1 MNKLDNNRKLN
12 YLHIAVIVI
21 GAIFISLSIFHTNL
35 WFDESYS
42 VEIAKHSFS
51 EIWSIGSNDVHPILY
66 YFVLHIA
73 GMITNYNIMA
83 LRVMSFIPLV
93 ILGILKVQDMNK
105 ASSEQVVQKVLTNRK
120 FNQVKVDTSNAN
132 IKVKQGNHYRVLF
145 EGRHKLLPKVEVK
158 NKQLIVE
165 DKDGIKVVNG
175 NLFDLFKK
183 HSVVP
188 QITIELPDEKLKNIE
203 IDDSNGSVTVQG
215 IAVSQGEIDLSNDN
229 IMVDHSTADG
239 YDLDTSN
246 GHVEING
253 SNKGDSYS
261 KNDKAQRVL
270 SIDNSNGD
278 ITVSYGG

>member
-1 MNKLDNNRKLN
+1 MKRGLKMLI
-12 YLHIAVIVI
+12 LAIAII
-21 GAIFISLSIFHTNL
+21 
-35 WFDESYS
+35 
-42 VEIAKHSFS
+42 
-51 EIWSIGSNDVHPILY
+51 
-66 YFVLHIA
+66 
-73 GMITNYNIMA
+73 
-83 LRVMSFIPLV
+83 LV
-93 ILGILKVQDMNK
+93 ILGTLKVQDMNK
-105 ASSEQVVQKVLTNRK
+105 AGSEQVIQKVLTNRK

-132 IKVKQGNHYRVLF
+132 IKVKRGSHYRVLF
-145 EGRHKLLPKVEVK
+145 EGRQKLLPKVEVK
-158 NKQLIVE
+158 NKRLIVE

-188 QITIELPDEKLKNIE
+188 QITIELPNEKLKNIE
-203 IDDSNGSVTVQG
+203 IDNSNGSVTVQG
-215 IAVSQGEIDLSNDN
+215 VAVSQGEIDLSNGN

-261 KNDKAQRVL
+261 KNDKARRVL

>member
-1 MNKLDNNRKLN
+1 MKRGMKMLIL
-12 YLHIAVIVI
+12 AIVI
-21 GAIFISLSIFHTNL
+21 
-35 WFDESYS
+35 
-42 VEIAKHSFS
+42 
-51 EIWSIGSNDVHPILY
+51 
-66 YFVLHIA
+66 
-73 GMITNYNIMA
+73 M
-83 LRVMSFIPLV
+83 LV

-105 ASSEQVVQKVLTNRK
+105 ASSEQVIQKVITNRK

-132 IKVKQGNHYRVLF
+132 IKVKQGNRYRVLF

-215 IAVSQGEIDLSNDN
+215 VAVSQGEIDPSNGN

-261 KNDKAQRVL
+261 KNDKARRVL

>member
-1 MNKLDNNRKLN
+1 MKMLIL
-12 YLHIAVIVI
+12 AIVI
-21 GAIFISLSIFHTNL
+21 
-35 WFDESYS
+35 
-42 VEIAKHSFS
+42 
-51 EIWSIGSNDVHPILY
+51 
-66 YFVLHIA
+66 
-73 GMITNYNIMA
+73 M
-83 LRVMSFIPLV
+83 LV

-105 ASSEQVVQKVLTNRK
+105 ASSEQVVQKILTNRK

-132 IKVKQGNHYRVLF
+132 IKVKQSNHYRVLF

-165 DKDGIKVVNG
+165 DKDGIKVVNR

-215 IAVSQGEIDLSNDN
+215 VAVSQGEIDLSNGN

-261 KNDKAQRVL
+261 KNDKARRVL

>member
-1 MNKLDNNRKLN
+1 MKRGMKML
-12 YLHIAVIVI
+12 IWAIVI
-21 GAIFISLSIFHTNL
+21 
-35 WFDESYS
+35 
-42 VEIAKHSFS
+42 
-51 EIWSIGSNDVHPILY
+51 
-66 YFVLHIA
+66 
-73 GMITNYNIMA
+73 M
-83 LRVMSFIPLV
+83 LV

-165 DKDGIKVVNG
+165 DKDGIKVVNR

-215 IAVSQGEIDLSNDN
+215 IAVSQGEIDLSNGN

-261 KNDKAQRVL
+261 KNDKARRVL

>member
-1 MNKLDNNRKLN
+1 MKRGMEMLIL
-12 YLHIAVIVI
+12 AIVI
-21 GAIFISLSIFHTNL
+21 I
-35 WFDESYS
+35 
-42 VEIAKHSFS
+42 
-51 EIWSIGSNDVHPILY
+51 
-66 YFVLHIA
+66 
-73 GMITNYNIMA
+73 
-83 LRVMSFIPLV
+83 LV

-105 ASSEQVVQKVLTNRK
+105 VSSEQVVQKVLTNCE

-132 IKVKQGNHYRVLF
+132 IKVKRGSHYRVLF
-145 EGRHKLLPKVEVK
+145 EGRQKLLPKVEIK

-188 QITIELPDEKLKNIE
+188 QITIELPNEKLKNIE
-203 IDDSNGSVTVQG
+203 IDNSNGSVTVQG
-215 IAVSQGEIDLSNDN
+215 VAVSQGEIDLSNGN

-261 KNDKAQRVL
+261 KDDKARRVL

>member
-1 MNKLDNNRKLN
+1 MKMLIL
-12 YLHIAVIVI
+12 AIVI
-21 GAIFISLSIFHTNL
+21 
-35 WFDESYS
+35 
-42 VEIAKHSFS
+42 
-51 EIWSIGSNDVHPILY
+51 
-66 YFVLHIA
+66 
-73 GMITNYNIMA
+73 M
-83 LRVMSFIPLV
+83 LV

-105 ASSEQVVQKVLTNRK
+105 ASSEQVVQKILTNRK

-132 IKVKQGNHYRVLF
+132 IKVKQSNHYRVLF

-215 IAVSQGEIDLSNDN
+215 VAVSQGEIDPSNGN

-261 KNDKAQRVL
+261 KNDKARRVL

>member
-1 MNKLDNNRKLN
+1 MKMLIL
-12 YLHIAVIVI
+12 AIVI
-21 GAIFISLSIFHTNL
+21 
-35 WFDESYS
+35 
-42 VEIAKHSFS
+42 
-51 EIWSIGSNDVHPILY
+51 
-66 YFVLHIA
+66 
-73 GMITNYNIMA
+73 M
-83 LRVMSFIPLV
+83 LV

-183 HSVVP
+183 HSVVL

-215 IAVSQGEIDLSNDN
+215 VAVSQGEIDPSNGN

-261 KNDKAQRVL
+261 KNDKARRVL

>member
-1 MNKLDNNRKLN
+1 MKMLIL
-12 YLHIAVIVI
+12 AIVI
-21 GAIFISLSIFHTNL
+21 
-35 WFDESYS
+35 
-42 VEIAKHSFS
+42 
-51 EIWSIGSNDVHPILY
+51 
-66 YFVLHIA
+66 
-73 GMITNYNIMA
+73 M
-83 LRVMSFIPLV
+83 LV

-132 IKVKQGNHYRVLF
+132 IKVKQSNHYRVLF

-215 IAVSQGEIDLSNDN
+215 VAVSQGEIDLSNGN

-261 KNDKAQRVL
+261 KNDKARRVL

>member
-1 MNKLDNNRKLN
+1 MLIL
-12 YLHIAVIVI
+12 AIVI
-21 GAIFISLSIFHTNL
+21 
-35 WFDESYS
+35 
-42 VEIAKHSFS
+42 
-51 EIWSIGSNDVHPILY
+51 
-66 YFVLHIA
+66 
-73 GMITNYNIMA
+73 M
-83 LRVMSFIPLV
+83 LV

-105 ASSEQVVQKVLTNRK
+105 ASSEQVVQKILTNRK

-132 IKVKQGNHYRVLF
+132 IKVKQSNHYRVLF

-165 DKDGIKVVNG
+165 DKDGIKVVNR

-215 IAVSQGEIDLSNDN
+215 VAVSQGEIDPSNGN

-261 KNDKAQRVL
+261 KNDKARRVL

>member
-1 MNKLDNNRKLN
+1 MKMLIL
-12 YLHIAVIVI
+12 AIVI
-21 GAIFISLSIFHTNL
+21 
-35 WFDESYS
+35 
-42 VEIAKHSFS
+42 
-51 EIWSIGSNDVHPILY
+51 
-66 YFVLHIA
+66 
-73 GMITNYNIMA
+73 M
-83 LRVMSFIPLV
+83 LV

-132 IKVKQGNHYRVLF
+132 IKVKQSNHYRVLF

-215 IAVSQGEIDLSNDN
+215 VAVSQVEIDLSNGN

-261 KNDKAQRVL
+261 KNDKARRVL

>member
-1 MNKLDNNRKLN
+1 MKRGMKMLILT
-12 YLHIAVIVI
+12 IVI
-21 GAIFISLSIFHTNL
+21 
-35 WFDESYS
+35 
-42 VEIAKHSFS
+42 
-51 EIWSIGSNDVHPILY
+51 
-66 YFVLHIA
+66 
-73 GMITNYNIMA
+73 M
-83 LRVMSFIPLV
+83 LV
-93 ILGILKVQDMNK
+93 ILEILKVQDMNK
-105 ASSEQVVQKVLTNRK
+105 ASSEQVVQKVITNRK

-132 IKVKQGNHYRVLF
+132 IKVKQGNHYCVLF

-215 IAVSQGEIDLSNDN
+215 VAVSQGEIDLSNGN

-261 KNDKAQRVL
+261 KNNKARRVL

>member
-1 MNKLDNNRKLN
+1 MKMLIL
-12 YLHIAVIVI
+12 AIVI
-21 GAIFISLSIFHTNL
+21 
-35 WFDESYS
+35 
-42 VEIAKHSFS
+42 
-51 EIWSIGSNDVHPILY
+51 
-66 YFVLHIA
+66 
-73 GMITNYNIMA
+73 M
-83 LRVMSFIPLV
+83 LV

-105 ASSEQVVQKVLTNRK
+105 ASSEQVVQKVITNRK

-132 IKVKQGNHYRVLF
+132 IKVKQGNHYCVLF

-215 IAVSQGEIDLSNDN
+215 VAVSQGEIDLSNGN

-261 KNDKAQRVL
+261 KNNKARRVL

>member
-1 MNKLDNNRKLN
+1 MKMLIL
-12 YLHIAVIVI
+12 AIVI
-21 GAIFISLSIFHTNL
+21 
-35 WFDESYS
+35 
-42 VEIAKHSFS
+42 
-51 EIWSIGSNDVHPILY
+51 
-66 YFVLHIA
+66 
-73 GMITNYNIMA
+73 M
-83 LRVMSFIPLV
+83 LV

-105 ASSEQVVQKVLTNRK
+105 ASSEQVVQKILTNRK

-132 IKVKQGNHYRVLF
+132 IKVKQSNHYRVLF

-215 IAVSQGEIDLSNDN
+215 VAVSQGEIDLSNGN

-261 KNDKAQRVL
+261 KNDKARRVL

>member
-1 MNKLDNNRKLN
+1 MKMLIL
-12 YLHIAVIVI
+12 AIVI
-21 GAIFISLSIFHTNL
+21 
-35 WFDESYS
+35 
-42 VEIAKHSFS
+42 
-51 EIWSIGSNDVHPILY
+51 
-66 YFVLHIA
+66 
-73 GMITNYNIMA
+73 M
-83 LRVMSFIPLV
+83 LV

-165 DKDGIKVVNG
+165 DKDDIKVVNR

-215 IAVSQGEIDLSNDN
+215 IAVSQGEIDLSNGN

-261 KNDKAQRVL
+261 KNDKARRVL

>member
-1 MNKLDNNRKLN
+1 MKMLIL
-12 YLHIAVIVI
+12 AIVI
-21 GAIFISLSIFHTNL
+21 
-35 WFDESYS
+35 
-42 VEIAKHSFS
+42 
-51 EIWSIGSNDVHPILY
+51 
-66 YFVLHIA
+66 
-73 GMITNYNIMA
+73 M
-83 LRVMSFIPLV
+83 LV

-132 IKVKQGNHYRVLF
+132 IKVKQSNHYRVLF

-165 DKDGIKVVNG
+165 DKDGIKVVNR

-215 IAVSQGEIDLSNDN
+215 VAVSQGEIDLSNGN

-261 KNDKAQRVL
+261 KNDKARRVL

>member
-1 MNKLDNNRKLN
+1 MKMLIL
-12 YLHIAVIVI
+12 AIVI
-21 GAIFISLSIFHTNL
+21 
-35 WFDESYS
+35 
-42 VEIAKHSFS
+42 
-51 EIWSIGSNDVHPILY
+51 
-66 YFVLHIA
+66 
-73 GMITNYNIMA
+73 M
-83 LRVMSFIPLV
+83 LV

-165 DKDGIKVVNG
+165 DKDGIKVVNR

-215 IAVSQGEIDLSNDN
+215 VAVSQGEIDLSNGN

-239 YDLDTSN
+239 YDLDTSK
-246 GHVEING
+246 ING

-261 KNDKAQRVL
+261 KNDKARRVL

>member
-1 MNKLDNNRKLN
+1 MKMLIL
-12 YLHIAVIVI
+12 AIVI
-21 GAIFISLSIFHTNL
+21 
-35 WFDESYS
+35 
-42 VEIAKHSFS
+42 
-51 EIWSIGSNDVHPILY
+51 
-66 YFVLHIA
+66 
-73 GMITNYNIMA
+73 M
-83 LRVMSFIPLV
+83 LV
-93 ILGILKVQDMNK
+93 ILEILKVQDMNK

-132 IKVKQGNHYRVLF
+132 IKVKQGNYYRVLF

-215 IAVSQGEIDLSNDN
+215 IAVSQGEIDLSNGN

-261 KNDKAQRVL
+261 KNDKARRVL

>member
-1 MNKLDNNRKLN
+1 M
-12 YLHIAVIVI
+12 
-21 GAIFISLSIFHTNL
+21 
-35 WFDESYS
+35 
-42 VEIAKHSFS
+42 
-51 EIWSIGSNDVHPILY
+51 PILK
-66 YFVLHIA
+66 
-73 GMITNYNIMA
+73 
-83 LRVMSFIPLV
+83 S
-93 ILGILKVQDMNK
+93 NK
-105 ASSEQVVQKVLTNRK
+105 AIITV
-120 FNQVKVDTSNAN
+120 FF
-132 IKVKQGNHYRVLF
+132 F

-215 IAVSQGEIDLSNDN
+215 VAVSQVEIDLSNGN

>member
-1 MNKLDNNRKLN
+1 MKRGLKMLI
-12 YLHIAVIVI
+12 LAIAII
-21 GAIFISLSIFHTNL
+21 
-35 WFDESYS
+35 
-42 VEIAKHSFS
+42 
-51 EIWSIGSNDVHPILY
+51 
-66 YFVLHIA
+66 
-73 GMITNYNIMA
+73 
-83 LRVMSFIPLV
+83 LV
-93 ILGILKVQDMNK
+93 ILGTLKVQDMNK
-105 ASSEQVVQKVLTNRK
+105 AGSEQVVQKVLTNRK

-132 IKVKQGNHYRVLF
+132 IKVKRGSHYRVLF
-145 EGRHKLLPKVEVK
+145 EVKQKLLPKVEIK

-188 QITIELPDEKLKNIE
+188 QITIELPNEKLKNIE
-203 IDDSNGSVTVQG
+203 IDNSNGSVTVQG
-215 IAVSQGEIDLSNDN
+215 VAVSQGEIDLSNGN

-261 KNDKAQRVL
+261 KDDKARRVL

>member
-1 MNKLDNNRKLN
+1 MKRGMEMLIL
-12 YLHIAVIVI
+12 AIVI
-21 GAIFISLSIFHTNL
+21 I
-35 WFDESYS
+35 
-42 VEIAKHSFS
+42 
-51 EIWSIGSNDVHPILY
+51 
-66 YFVLHIA
+66 
-73 GMITNYNIMA
+73 
-83 LRVMSFIPLV
+83 LV

-105 ASSEQVVQKVLTNRK
+105 VSSEQVVQKVLTNCE

-145 EGRHKLLPKVEVK
+145 EGRQKLLPKVEVK
-158 NKQLIVE
+158 NKRLIVE

-188 QITIELPDEKLKNIE
+188 QITIELPNEKLKNIE
-203 IDDSNGSVTVQG
+203 IDNSNGSVTVQG
-215 IAVSQGEIDLSNDN
+215 VAVSQGEIDLSNGN

-261 KNDKAQRVL
+261 KDDKAQRVL
-270 SIDNSNGD
+270 SIDNSNCD

>member
-1 MNKLDNNRKLN
+1 MKMLIL
-12 YLHIAVIVI
+12 AIVI
-21 GAIFISLSIFHTNL
+21 
-35 WFDESYS
+35 
-42 VEIAKHSFS
+42 
-51 EIWSIGSNDVHPILY
+51 
-66 YFVLHIA
+66 
-73 GMITNYNIMA
+73 M
-83 LRVMSFIPLV
+83 LV

-105 ASSEQVVQKVLTNRK
+105 ASSEQVVQKILTNRK

-132 IKVKQGNHYRVLF
+132 IKVKQSNHYRVLF

-165 DKDGIKVVNG
+165 DKDGIKVVNR

-215 IAVSQGEIDLSNDN
+215 VAVSQGEIDPSNGN

-261 KNDKAQRVL
+261 KNDKARRVL

>member
-1 MNKLDNNRKLN
+1 MKRGMEMLIL
-12 YLHIAVIVI
+12 AIVI
-21 GAIFISLSIFHTNL
+21 I
-35 WFDESYS
+35 
-42 VEIAKHSFS
+42 
-51 EIWSIGSNDVHPILY
+51 
-66 YFVLHIA
+66 
-73 GMITNYNIMA
+73 
-83 LRVMSFIPLV
+83 LV

-105 ASSEQVVQKVLTNRK
+105 VSSEQVVQKVLTNCE

-145 EGRHKLLPKVEVK
+145 EGRQKLLPKVEVK
-158 NKQLIVE
+158 NKRLIVE

-188 QITIELPDEKLKNIE
+188 QITIELPNDKLKNIE
-203 IDDSNGSVTVQG
+203 IDNSNGSVTVQG
-215 IAVSQGEIDLSNDN
+215 VAVSQGE
-229 IMVDHSTADG
+229 M
-239 YDLDTSN
+239 DTSN

-261 KNDKAQRVL
+261 KDDKARRVL

>member
-1 MNKLDNNRKLN
+1 MLCGNYILSNRSEWNFYFLSSVQFNFTIGGGIEMKRGMKMLI
-12 YLHIAVIVI
+12 LTIVI
-21 GAIFISLSIFHTNL
+21 
-35 WFDESYS
+35 
-42 VEIAKHSFS
+42 
-51 EIWSIGSNDVHPILY
+51 
-66 YFVLHIA
+66 
-73 GMITNYNIMA
+73 M
-83 LRVMSFIPLV
+83 LV

-165 DKDGIKVVNG
+165 DKDGIKVVNR

-215 IAVSQGEIDLSNDN
+215 IAVSQGEIDLSNGN

>member
-1 MNKLDNNRKLN
+1 MKRGMKMLIL
-12 YLHIAVIVI
+12 AIVI
-21 GAIFISLSIFHTNL
+21 
-35 WFDESYS
+35 
-42 VEIAKHSFS
+42 
-51 EIWSIGSNDVHPILY
+51 
-66 YFVLHIA
+66 
-73 GMITNYNIMA
+73 M
-83 LRVMSFIPLV
+83 LV

-105 ASSEQVVQKVLTNRK
+105 ASSEQVVQKILTNRK

-132 IKVKQGNHYRVLF
+132 IKVKQSNHYRVLF

-165 DKDGIKVVNG
+165 DKDGIKVVNR

-215 IAVSQGEIDLSNDN
+215 VAVSQGEIDLSNGN

-261 KNDKAQRVL
+261 KNDKARRVL

>member
-1 MNKLDNNRKLN
+1 MLIL
-12 YLHIAVIVI
+12 AIVI
-21 GAIFISLSIFHTNL
+21 
-35 WFDESYS
+35 
-42 VEIAKHSFS
+42 
-51 EIWSIGSNDVHPILY
+51 
-66 YFVLHIA
+66 
-73 GMITNYNIMA
+73 M
-83 LRVMSFIPLV
+83 LV

-132 IKVKQGNHYRVLF
+132 IKVKQSNHYRVLF

-165 DKDGIKVVNG
+165 DKDGIKVVNR

-215 IAVSQGEIDLSNDN
+215 VAVGQGEIDLSNGN

-253 SNKGDSYS
+253 SNKGDSYG
-261 KNDKAQRVL
+261 KNDKARRVL

>member
-1 MNKLDNNRKLN
+1 MKRGLKMLI
-12 YLHIAVIVI
+12 LAIAII
-21 GAIFISLSIFHTNL
+21 
-35 WFDESYS
+35 
-42 VEIAKHSFS
+42 
-51 EIWSIGSNDVHPILY
+51 
-66 YFVLHIA
+66 
-73 GMITNYNIMA
+73 
-83 LRVMSFIPLV
+83 LV
-93 ILGILKVQDMNK
+93 ILGTLKVQDMNK
-105 ASSEQVVQKVLTNRK
+105 AGSEQVVQKVLTNRK

-132 IKVKQGNHYRVLF
+132 IKVKRGSHYRVLF
-145 EGRHKLLPKVEVK
+145 EGKQKLLPKVEIK

-183 HSVVP
+183 YSVVP
-188 QITIELPDEKLKNIE
+188 QITIELPNEKLKNIE
-203 IDDSNGSVTVQG
+203 IDNSNGSVTVQG
-215 IAVSQGEIDLSNDN
+215 VAVSQGEIDLSNGN

-261 KNDKAQRVL
+261 KDDKARRVL